1 MSDYKVLPAG
11 DTALVVEFGD
21 RVDRKLSV
29 RVLSLA
35 RALDQTRLD
44 GIIETVPTYRSLM
57 VHYDPFRLSA
67 TSLTAAIAK
76 LNDDLPTNEGIG
88 RTWRIPACY
97 DASIAPDLDYVASEC
112 RLTPSQVIELHSETI
127 YHVYMIG
134 FMPGFAYLG
143 DIPAELV
150 LPRRLS
156 PRQRV
161 PSGSLAIATTM
172 TCIYPDESPGGW
184 HLIGKSPVELLKRW
198 PTPVTLLAPGDQ
210 VMFAPISLHEYQ
222 RLLEKAARGIL
233 EIIPNEGLFINA
245 MPATLPIQR

>member
-1 MSDYKVLPAG
+1 MSDYKILTAG

-21 RVDRKLSV
+21 RVDRQLSV

-35 RALDQTRLD
+35 RALDRTRLD

-57 VHYDPFRLSA
+57 IHYDPLRLSA
-67 TSLTAAIAK
+67 ASLITAIAK
-76 LNDDLPTNEGIG
+76 LNDGLPAHDGTG
-88 RTWRIPACY
+88 RTWRIPVCY

-112 RLTPSQVIELHSETI
+112 GLTPSQVIELHSETI

-161 PSGSLAIATTM
+161 PAGSLAIAATM
-172 TCIYPDESPGGW
+172 TCVYPGESPGGW
-184 HLIGKSPVELLKRW
+184 HLIGRSPVELLKRR
-198 PTPVTLLAPGDQ
+198 PIPATLLAPGDQ
-210 VMFAPISLHEYQ
+210 VMFAPVSLHEYQ
-222 RLLEKAARGIL
+222 RLLEQATRGIL
-233 EIIPNEGLFINA
+233 EIAPNGEPVMDA
-245 MPATLPIQR
+245 APAPLPIQR